1 MAIATAVSIGTSNKV
16 TMDYQSQEVSI
27 SVTFELERG
36 DADLQAF
43 VADKAAEVERAHS
56 AVWRRIRDIRAEQKA
71 NQSGANGA
79 QAAEPQPA
87 SQADTAAT
95 RAADAPQQPEPSAQ
109 ARDGETDPF
118 EDPKPRRGRN
128 GRKPGNGTAQLSSLD
143 EAQPHG
149 PAGGNGASHVAS
161 TNGAGSVPAA
171 SPAASVGGNGHD
183 EASVA
188 AASTAQTAPAAGG
201 NGNGSHPQ
209 ASGNGSCQGDVVPFG
224 PNDTS
229 ASLAQQRAILSLA
242 NRAGLN
248 DRTFTALLQ
257 EHAGK
262 TAIEQLTRHDAARLL
277 VEMQRRDRVAA
288 YPAA

>member
-27 SVTFELERG
+27 SVTFELERD

-43 VADKAAEVERAHS
+43 VTDKAAEVERAHS
-56 AVWRRIRDIRAEQKA
+56 VVWRRIRELRAEQKA
-71 NQSGANGA
+71 GQSSANGA
-79 QAAEPQPA
+79 TTAEPKPVPR
-87 SQADTAAT
+87 ADTVAT
-95 RAADAPQQPEPSAQ
+95 HAADPPQQPEPSAQ

-128 GRKPGNGTAQLSSLD
+128 GKKPGNGAAQLGSLD
-143 EAQPHG
+143 EAPNASL
-149 PAGGNGASHVAS
+149 AGGNGAAYVAP
-161 TNGAGSVPAA
+161 TNGAVSVPAA
-171 SPAASVGGNGHD
+171 SPAASVGGNGHG
-183 EASVA
+183 AAAVA
-188 AASTAQTAPAAGG
+188 LASTAQTAPAAVGS
-201 NGNGSHPQ
+201 GNGSHPQ
-209 ASGNGSCQGDVVPFG
+209 ASGNGSGQGDVVPFG

-262 TAIEQLTRHDAARLL
+262 TAVEQLTRHDAARLL